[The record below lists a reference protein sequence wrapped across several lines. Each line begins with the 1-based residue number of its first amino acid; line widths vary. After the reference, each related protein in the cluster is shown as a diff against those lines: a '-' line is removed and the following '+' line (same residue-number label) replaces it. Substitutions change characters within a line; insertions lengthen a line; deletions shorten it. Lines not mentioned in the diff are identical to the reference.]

1 MKPLLTTALLISL
14 GTLAMPGWAKCVSGN
29 CYNGYGAW
37 EYLGH
42 RYEGDWVDGNRTG
55 KGVWT
60 WGTGEWEGS
69 RYEGDWVLGK
79 RTGKGVLT
87 WPSGDRYEGDF
98 VNGKRT
104 GKGVKTYAS
113 GTVKSGIWEDGE
125 FVGTVEEAAEQ
136 KAADDRIYRAC
147 LLDKSRG
154 QDMSY
159 APVRQAVE
167 STCEEISKNPSWL
180 DKLEY

>member
-1 MKPLLTTALLISL
+1 MGKRFTMKPLLTTALLISL
-14 GTLAMPGWAKCVSGN
+14 ATLAMPGWAKRECISGN
-29 CYNGYGAW
+29 CWNWYGV
-37 EYLGH
+37 E
-42 RYEGDWVDGNRTG
+42 EDD
-55 KGVWT
+55 
-60 WGTGEWEGS
+60 
-69 RYEGDWVLGK
+69 D
-79 RTGKGVLT
+79 
-87 WPSGDRYEGDF
+87 GDRYEGDF

-136 KAADDRIYRAC
+136 KATDDRIYRAC

>member
-1 MKPLLTTALLISL
+1 
-14 GTLAMPGWAKCVSGN
+14 MPGWAKCVRGD
-29 CYNGYGAW
+29 CVDGYGVYTWAH
-37 EYLGH
+37 GD
-42 RYEGDWVDGNRTG
+42 RYEGDWVNN
-55 KGVWT
+55 K
-60 WGTGEWEGS
+60 
-69 RYEGDWVLGK
+69 LH
-79 RTGKGVLT
+79 
-87 WPSGDRYEGDF
+87 
-98 VNGKRT
+98 

-113 GTVKSGIWEDGE
+113 GTVKSGMWEDGE

-136 KAADDRIYRAC
+136 KAEQKATEDRIYRAC